1 VSRADPG
8 IPETPKQAQSRRWPV
23 ALRSL
28 RHRDFRRF
36 WIGLVISV
44 TGTWMQN
51 AAQGWLVYKLT
62 NSALYLGIVGAC
74 GALPI
79 LLLSL
84 PGGVIAD
91 RFSKHRVIF
100 VTQSLAA
107 VQALVLALLVYT
119 GAVRVWHVMVMAA
132 ILGVIN
138 AFDMP
143 TRQSM
148 VMDLVERED
157 LFNAISLNSSAFN
170 SGRVIGPSVAG
181 VLLAAAGMT
190 GCFVINALSFVPL
203 IVILATIRPR
213 QTKVLMTGSML
224 DSIRDG
230 VRWVRGQPVAT
241 ALLLMTTAASLFG
254 MPYGT
259 LMPLFA
265 EGVFHTGPRGYGFLM
280 SAPAIGSLLAAGT
293 MTALGHRVRLGAI
306 TAAGA
311 LFFPIALLLFSAA
324 PTYAIAVVFLF
335 LIGLGMM
342 SFNATSNTV
351 LQKSPPPE
359 LRGRVMGLRAFMFAG
374 MAPAGNLWIGAAA
387 QWLGPRWAVAIGG
400 SVCLMIAIVATVRV
414 PGIRESE

>member
-1 VSRADPG
+1 MQ
-8 IPETPKQAQSRRWPV
+8 TTRWPV
-23 ALRSL
+23 ALRSF

-36 WIGLVISV
+36 WIGLTISV

-51 AAQGWLVYKLT
+51 AAQAWLVYQLT
-62 NSALYLGIVGAC
+62 KSPLYLGIVGAC
-74 GALPI
+74 GSLPI

-91 RFSKHRVIF
+91 RFSKHRIVF
-100 VTQSLAA
+100 VTQTLAA

-119 GAVRVWHVMVMAA
+119 GVVRVWHVMAMAA
-132 ILGVIN
+132 MLGVIN

-157 LFNAISLNSSAFN
+157 IFNAVSLNSSAFN

-181 VLLAAAGMT
+181 VLLATAGMA
-190 GCFVINALSFVPL
+190 GCFLINALSFVPL
-203 IVILATIRPR
+203 IVILTAIRPR
-213 QTKVLMTGSML
+213 PTPMRVNGSMV

-230 VRWVRGQPVAT
+230 VRWVRGQPVAR
-241 ALLLMTTAASLFG
+241 ALLIMTTAASLFG
-254 MPYGT
+254 MPYAT

-265 EGVFHTGPRGYGFLM
+265 QDIFHTGPRGYGFLM
-280 SAPAIGSLLAAGT
+280 SAPAIGALLAAGT
-293 MTALGHRVRLGAI
+293 MTAIGHRFRLGAI
-306 TAAGA
+306 TAMGA
-311 LFFPIALLLFSAA
+311 LFFPIALLLLSVA
-324 PTYAIAVVFLF
+324 PTYAIAVAFLF

-342 SFNATSNTV
+342 SFNATSNTM
-351 LQKSPPPE
+351 LQKSPPAE
-359 LRGRVMGLRAFMFAG
+359 LRGRVMGLRSFVFAG

-400 SVCLMIAIVATVRV
+400 MVCLVVAIAANVRA
-414 PGIRESE
+414 PKMRESE